1 VLSFYYRTKNLRR
14 RKAAVWVSGKPE
26 VLFKHDRMLPPTDG
40 GWRKFIIVGWTKKEG
55 ANKVK
60 PLLRSWG
67 VGEAEFDEMELREV
81 ILAVD
86 VEIKD
91 FSTRFELR

>member
-1 VLSFYYRTKNLRR
+1 
-14 RKAAVWVSGKPE
+14 
-26 VLFKHDRMLPPTDG
+26 
-40 GWRKFIIVGWTKKEG
+40 
-55 ANKVK
+55 
-60 PLLRSWG
+60 